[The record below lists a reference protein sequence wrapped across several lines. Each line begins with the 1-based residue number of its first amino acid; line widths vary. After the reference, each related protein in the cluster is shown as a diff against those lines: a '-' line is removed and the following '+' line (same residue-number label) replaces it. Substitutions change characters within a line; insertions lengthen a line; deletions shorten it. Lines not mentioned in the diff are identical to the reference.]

1 MELSHPQAVIRLQDI
16 AAELERLGNIED
28 PTADQEQQF
37 DELTR
42 EYAQVDKHRKK
53 LERDAALARVR
64 GSAQATERRPAA
76 LDLRTERGSSVEPG
90 SQHGNDYDRDP
101 LLNPDDVRT
110 GRFRNPWDLSE
121 VRSFSR
127 SREEVNQELRA
138 RAICAV
144 ERMSGANDKI
154 RGVATDVLE
163 RFDDINA
170 SIAKLALAT
179 SSPEYLRAW
188 GKVAMGRNHLIT
200 EPERNALERALSLTD
215 AEGGYLVP
223 FQLDP
228 TLVLTSTGTRN
239 PIRQISRKVVATGD
253 IWNGV
258 SASDVVWNW
267 RPEEEEATDDS
278 PAFGPLAIPNHKAN
292 GFVPI
297 SIEAMGDAQNITAEV
312 GRLLARGK
320 DTLEATALTVGTGVN
335 QPTGIVT
342 ALAASAGGISIV
354 TAAGEAFT
362 IADLYTLDGAL
373 PTDFRS
379 GASYVANRG
388 IFNLVRQFDTA
399 GGANLW
405 ERIGA
410 DVPNQLLGR
419 PAYEAENMDATWNPA
434 VAGDNYVL
442 IYGDFENYVIT
453 DRIGMTVEFI
463 PHLFGPT
470 RRMPTGQRGW
480 YAWYR
485 VGADSVNDN
494 GFRMLNIET
503 AV

>member
-16 AAELERLGNIED
+16 TAELERLGAIES
-28 PTADQEQQF
+28 PTPEQEQQF

-42 EYAQVDKHRKK
+42 EFGQTDKHRRK
-53 LERDAALARVR
+53 LERDAALDRVR
-64 GSAQATERRPAA
+64 SSATAVDRRPSA
-76 LDLRTERGSSVEPG
+76 LDLRTERGSNEPG
-90 SQHGNDYDRDP
+90 SQHGDDYDRDP
-101 LLNPDDVRT
+101 LLNPDDVRS

-121 VRSFSR
+121 VRTFSR
-127 SREEVNQELRA
+127 SREEVTQELRA
-138 RAICAV
+138 RALCAV
-144 ERMSGANDKI
+144 EKMSGTNDKV
-154 RGVATDVLE
+154 RSAATHVLE
-163 RFDDINA
+163 SFDDVDG
-170 SIAKLALAT
+170 SIARMALAT

-188 GKVAMGRNHLIT
+188 SKVAMGRDNLMSAD
-200 EPERNALERALSLTD
+200 EQRALERALSLTD

-228 TLVLTSTGTRN
+228 TLVLTSVGTRN
-239 PIRQISRKVVATGD
+239 PIREISRKVVATGD
-253 IWNGV
+253 VWNGV
-258 SASDVVWNW
+258 SASDVVWSW

-320 DTLEATALTVGTGVN
+320 DTLEATALTTGTGVN

-342 ALAASAGGISIV
+342 ALVASAGGVSIV
-354 TAAGEAFT
+354 TAAGETFAL
-362 IADLYTLDGAL
+362 ADLYSLDNAL
-373 PTDFRS
+373 SSDFRS
-379 GASYVANRG
+379 GAVYLANRG
-388 IFNLVRQFDTA
+388 IYNLVRQFDTQ

-434 VAGDNYVL
+434 VTGDNYVM

-494 GFRMLNIET
+494 AFRMLNIET
-503 AV
+503 TL

>member
-1 MELSHPQAVIRLQDI
+1 MELSHGQSVIRLKDI
-16 AAELERLGNIED
+16 TSELERLGAIED
-28 PTADQEQQF
+28 PTAEQEQQF

-42 EYAQVDKHRKK
+42 EFGEVDAHRRK
-53 LERDAALARVR
+53 LERNAALARVR
-64 GSAQATERRPAA
+64 GAAQATERVPAA
-76 LDLRTERGSSVEPG
+76 LNLRTERGSGVEPG
-90 SQHGNDYDRDP
+90 SNYGNDYDRDP
-101 LLNPDDVRT
+101 LLNPDDVRS

-121 VRSFSR
+121 VRTFSR
-127 SREEVNQELRA
+127 SREEVTQELRA
-138 RAICAV
+138 RAISAV
-144 ERMSGANDKI
+144 EKMSGANDKI
-154 RGVATDVLE
+154 RAAATHVLE
-163 RFDDINA
+163 MFDDKDG
-170 SIAKLALAT
+170 SIARMALAT

-188 GKVAMGRNHLIT
+188 QKVAMGRGHLVS
-200 EPERNALERALSLTD
+200 PEEQRALERAMSLTD

-253 IWNGV
+253 VWNGV
-258 SASDVVWNW
+258 SASDVVWHW
-267 RPEEEEATDDS
+267 RPEEEETTDDT
-278 PAFGPLAIPNHKAN
+278 PTFGPLAIPNHKAN

-297 SIEAMGDAQNITAEV
+297 SIEAMGDAANVTAEV

-320 DTLEATALTVGTGVN
+320 DTLEAEALTVGTGTN

-362 IADLYTLDGAL
+362 IADLYALDGAL

-379 GASYVANRG
+379 GSSYVANRA

-419 PAYEAENMDATWNPA
+419 PAYEAENMDDTWNPA
-434 VAGDNYVL
+434 AAGDNYVL

-463 PHLFGPT
+463 PHLMGAN
-470 RRMPTGQRGW
+470 RRPTGQRGW

-485 VGADSVNDN
+485 VGADSINDN
-494 GFRMLNIET
+494 AFRMLNIET

>member
-1 MELSHPQAVIRLQDI
+1 MELSHGQAVIRLKDI
-16 AAELERLGNIED
+16 TAELERLGEIDN
-28 PTADQEQQF
+28 PTAEQERQF
-37 DELTR
+37 DELTT
-42 EYAQVDKHRKK
+42 EFGEVDAHRRK
-53 LERDAALARVR
+53 LERN
-64 GSAQATERRPAA
+64 AA
-76 LDLRTERGSSVEPG
+76 LDRVRTASSASDRLPPALKLRTESGSG
-90 SQHGNDYDRDP
+90 GHGDDYDRDP
-101 LLNPDDVRT
+101 LLNPDDVRS

-121 VRSFSR
+121 VRTFSR

-138 RAICAV
+138 RALCAV
-144 ERMSGANDKI
+144 EKMSGANDKV
-154 RGVATDVLE
+154 RAAATEVLE
-163 RFDDINA
+163 QFDDVNA
-170 SIAKLALAT
+170 NIARMALAT

-188 GKVAMGRNHLIT
+188 SKVATGRNHLLT
-200 EPERNALERALSLTD
+200 DHERNALERAMSLTD

-228 TLVLTSTGTRN
+228 TLILTSVGTRN

-253 IWNGV
+253 VWNGV
-258 SASDVVWNW
+258 SATDVVWHW
-267 RPEEEEATDDS
+267 RPEEEETTDDT
-278 PAFGPLAIPNHKAN
+278 PTFGPVAIPNHKAN

-297 SIEAMGDAQNITAEV
+297 SIEALGDANNVTAEV

-320 DTLEATALTVGTGVN
+320 DSLEAAALTVGTGTN

-342 ALAASAGGISIV
+342 ALVGTGSVIS
-354 TAAGEAFT
+354 AAGETFAL
-362 IADLYTLDGAL
+362 ADLYALDGAL
-373 PTDFRS
+373 PAEYRAD
-379 GASYVANRG
+379 ASYVANRG
-388 IFNLVRQFDTA
+388 IYNLVRQFDTQ

-410 DVPNQLLGR
+410 DVPGLLLGR

-434 VAGDNYVL
+434 VAGNNYVL
-442 IYGDFENYVIT
+442 IYGDFDNYVIT

-463 PHLFGPT
+463 PHLMGAN
-470 RRMPTGQRGW
+470 RRPTGQRGW

-494 GFRMLNIET
+494 AFRMLDIDT